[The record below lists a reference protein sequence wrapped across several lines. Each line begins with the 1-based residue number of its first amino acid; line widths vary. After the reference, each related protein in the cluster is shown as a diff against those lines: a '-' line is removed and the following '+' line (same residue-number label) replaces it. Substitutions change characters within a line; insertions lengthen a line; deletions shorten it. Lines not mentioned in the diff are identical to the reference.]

1 MMKVVACFSASG
13 MLIYKGCGYSSYKP
27 RNSHCLDRTSDLGR
41 GGMGRVG
48 GGGGMCDIGD
58 CDIRAKQNT
67 SQKTIP
73 TAEDTFITENI
84 NPYFSVLHELTVIW
98 RPLA

>member
-1 MMKVVACFSASG
+1 

-27 RNSHCLDRTSDLGR
+27 IDSHCLDRTSDLGR
-41 GGMGRVG
+41 
-48 GGGGMCDIGD
+48 GGMCDIGD

>member
-13 MLIYKGCGYSSYKP
+13 MLIYKGCGYSNYTP
-27 RNSHCLDRTSDLGR
+27 RDSHCLDRTSDLG
-41 GGMGRVG
+41 G
-48 GGGGMCDIGD
+48 GGGGGGVCVILV
-58 CDIRAKQNT
+58 IVILELSKT
-67 SQKTIP
+67 LHKKKTIP

-84 NPYFSVLHELTVIW
+84 NPSFSVLHELTVIW

>member
-1 MMKVVACFSASG
+1 MVFLNFHNERMYEIVAD
-13 MLIYKGCGYSSYKP
+13 P
-27 RNSHCLDRTSDLGR
+27 
-41 GGMGRVG
+41 
-48 GGGGMCDIGD
+48 MCDIGD

-67 SQKTIP
+67 SQKT

>member
-1 MMKVVACFSASG
+1 M
-13 MLIYKGCGYSSYKP
+13 
-27 RNSHCLDRTSDLGR
+27 GR
-41 GGMGRVG
+41 GGG
-48 GGGGMCDIGD
+48 GGGGMFEIGH
-58 CDIRAKQNT
+58 CDIRAIKQNT

>member
-1 MMKVVACFSASG
+1 MFHHVICKKANVIFLAIDHFVPVIKYSNC
-13 MLIYKGCGYSSYKP
+13 GC
-27 RNSHCLDRTSDLGR
+27 DLQ
-41 GGMGRVG
+41 MET
-48 GGGGMCDIGD
+48 GMCDIGD

>member
-27 RNSHCLDRTSDLGR
+27 RDSHCLDRTSDLGR
-41 GGMGRVG
+41 GGGK
-48 GGGGMCDIGD
+48 CDIGD

-67 SQKTIP
+67 SQKTIA

>member
-1 MMKVVACFSASG
+1 
-13 MLIYKGCGYSSYKP
+13 
-27 RNSHCLDRTSDLGR
+27 
-41 GGMGRVG
+41 
-48 GGGGMCDIGD
+48 MCDIGD

-67 SQKTIP
+67 SQKT

>member
-13 MLIYKGCGYSSYKP
+13 MLIHKGCGYSSYKP
-27 RNSHCLDRTSDLGR
+27 RDSHCLDRTSDLGR
-41 GGMGRVG
+41 

>member
-1 MMKVVACFSASG
+1 MEP
-13 MLIYKGCGYSSYKP
+13 L
-27 RNSHCLDRTSDLGR
+27 NW
-41 GGMGRVG
+41 G
-48 GGGGMCDIGD
+48 GGGGMCDIGVF
-58 CDIRAKQNT
+58 DIRAKQNT
-67 SQKTIP
+67 SQKTFP

>member
-1 MMKVVACFSASG
+1 MVF
-13 MLIYKGCGYSSYKP
+13 L
-27 RNSHCLDRTSDLGR
+27 NF
-41 GGMGRVG
+41 
-48 GGGGMCDIGD
+48 DIVD

>member
-27 RNSHCLDRTSDLGR
+27 RGSHCLDRTSDLGR
-41 GGMGRVG
+41 GGD
-48 GGGGMCDIGD
+48 MCDIGD